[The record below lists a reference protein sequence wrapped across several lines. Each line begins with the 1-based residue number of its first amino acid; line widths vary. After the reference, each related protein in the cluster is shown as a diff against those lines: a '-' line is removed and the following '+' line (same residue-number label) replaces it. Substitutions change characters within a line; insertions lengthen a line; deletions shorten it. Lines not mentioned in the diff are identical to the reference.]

1 MQISKN
7 KYSIDLIK
15 QAAEWA
21 EQSSLKEAAKKFNI
35 PYGTLKGASVRLG
48 FRQPIRIHSKCT
60 SKHKQPLQY
69 FHDIDSH
76 EKAYYLGLIYADGSI
91 SKGSYPN
98 SKVFSIGLQLQDKYI
113 LERLLVNMNANTQI
127 YEYKNSA
134 RINLYDPAVFDD
146 LQKHGVMPSKSYLEY
161 NIPNINQEYI
171 NSFLL
176 GYFDGDGCITVKPN
190 GTSAGVNITSNSER
204 FLKDVHK
211 HLNVLGIKTYIRK
224 IKKPT
229 GHLFVLYVSGKANH
243 IKFRDYL
250 YKDFNHSLLRKKN
263 KFYQIN

>member
-1 MQISKN
+1 MHKN
-7 KYSIDLIK
+7 KYSIELIK
-15 QAAEWA
+15 QASEWA
-21 EQSSLKEAAKKFNI
+21 TQTSLTEAAKKFNI

-48 FRQPIRIHSKCT
+48 FRHPVRTRFKNKY
-60 SKHKQPLQY
+60 KHETQLNY
-69 FHDIDSH
+69 FNTIDSH

-91 SKGSYPN
+91 SKGNYPN

-113 LERLLVNMNANTQI
+113 LERLLVCMNANSTI

-134 RINLYDPAVFDD
+134 RINLYDPTVFDD

-161 NIPNINQEYI
+161 SMPNINMEYV

-176 GYFDGDGCITVKPN
+176 GYFDGDGCVTIKSN
-190 GTSAGVNITSNSER
+190 GSGSGVNITSNSEE
-204 FLKDVHK
+204 FLKDIQK
-211 HLNVLGIKTYIRK
+211 HLTTLDIKTYIRR
-224 IKKPT
+224 IEKPT

-250 YKDFNHSLLRKKN
+250 YKDFNNSLIRKKN